1 MVTVGLTVMT
11 IDAPDKAALYRLMTW
26 LSPAYPVGAF
36 SYSHGLEYAVEAGWV
51 RDAESAQD
59 WIGDILRQGGA
70 RNDGVF
76 LACAHRA
83 ACRGDLAALAE
94 TAELAAAQAPT
105 RELALESSAQGAAF
119 LRATRDAWPC
129 HALDRLTEVWPG
141 PYAYPVAV
149 GAAAAGHGIA
159 AEPALTA
166 YLAGFAANLVSAAVR
181 LVPLGQSQGQAVTAG
196 LEPAVAETAAA
207 LAGAGLED
215 LGAATAMVDFA
226 SMQHETQYTRL
237 FRS

>member
-1 MVTVGLTVMT
+1 MVRDRFTAMT
-11 IDAPDKAALYRLMTW
+11 IDASHQAALYRLMTW

-36 SYSHGLEYAVEAGWV
+36 SYSHGLEYAVEAGLIK
-51 RDAESAQD
+51 DAGSAQD
-59 WIGDILRQGGA
+59 WIATVLRQGGA

-83 ACRGDLAALAE
+83 AAQDDLAALAE
-94 TAELAAAQAPT
+94 AAELAAAHLST

-119 LRATRDAWPC
+119 LRATGDAWPC
-129 HALDRLTEVWPG
+129 HALDRLTEAWSG

-149 GAAAAGHGIA
+149 GAAAAGHGLA
-159 AEPALTA
+159 AEATLMA
-166 YLAGFAANLVSAAVR
+166 YLAAFAANLVSAAVR

-207 LAGAGLED
+207 LADATLED
-215 LGAATAMVDFA
+215 LGAATAMVDFT